1 MRVGVLGGG
10 QLGRMLALAGYQL
23 GIEFRFFDPNSGAPV
38 GQIGEL
44 IAADYGD
51 EKALER
57 FLDGVDVVTY
67 EFESIP
73 ASTIRFV
80 AERVKVFPPVAA
92 LETAQDRL
100 LEKNLFQ
107 ELGIPTPQ
115 FAPVDRLDDL
125 RSAAK
130 RMGFPLILKTRRMG
144 YDGKGQ
150 VVIRDASA
158 VDNAWKQ
165 LGGSPLLVEKYVSF
179 QHELSVIG
187 VRDTG
192 GREVFYPPIENLHR
206 EGVLRRSIAPAPGA
220 TPETAALAIDYCRRL
235 MDRLEYVGVL
245 ALELFSVDGTLLAN
259 EMAPRVHNSGH
270 WTIEGAETS
279 QFENHLRAILSLP
292 LGATTPRGRSVML
305 NIIGHIPPVPTV
317 LAVEG
322 AHLHLYGKAPTERRK
337 VGHVT
342 LVARNSEEANERLR
356 ELLGVLG
363 VHIPGDSNL

>member
-1 MRVGVLGGG
+1 MKVGVLGGG

-23 GIEFRFFDPNSGAPV
+23 GVEFRFFDPNSGAPV
-38 GQIGEL
+38 GQIGQL

-51 EKALER
+51 EEALKR

-67 EFESIP
+67 EFENIP
-73 ASTIRFV
+73 LSTIRFV
-80 AERVKVFPPVAA
+80 AARVEVFPPLAA
-92 LETAQDRL
+92 LEAAQDRL
-100 LEKNLFQ
+100 LEKKLFQ
-107 ELGIPTPQ
+107 ELGIPTPP
-115 FAPVDRLDDL
+115 FAPVESLDEL
-125 RSAAK
+125 RSAVS
-130 RMGFPLILKTRRMG
+130 RIGFPAVLKTRRMG

-150 VVIRDASA
+150 VVIREASG
-158 VDNAWKQ
+158 VDKAWNQ
-165 LGGSPLLVEKYVSF
+165 LGGSPLLLEQYVSF

-187 VRDTG
+187 VRDQT

-220 TPETAALAIDYCRRL
+220 TPEISTLAIDYCHRL

-245 ALELFSVDGTLLAN
+245 ALELFSVDGGLLAN

-279 QFENHLRAILSLP
+279 QFENHLRAILALP
-292 LGATTPRGRSVML
+292 LGATTLRGKSLML
-305 NIIGHIPPVPTV
+305 NILGHIPRVESV

-322 AHLHLYGKAPTERRK
+322 AHLHLYGKAPTEKRK

-342 LVARNSEEANERLR
+342 LVALSAEAIERKAG
-356 ELLGVLG
+356 ELLEAL
-363 VHIPGDSNL
+363 HSNL

>member
-23 GIEFRFFDPNSGAPV
+23 GLEFRFFDPNSGAPV

-51 EKALER
+51 RGALER
-57 FLDGVDVVTY
+57 FLADVDIVTY

-73 ASTIRFV
+73 ISTVEYV
-80 AERVKVFPPVAA
+80 AERARVSPPVGA
-92 LETAQDRL
+92 LRTAQDRL
-100 LEKNLFQ
+100 LEKEMFVS
-107 ELGIPTPQ
+107 LGVPTPL
-115 FAPVDRLDDL
+115 FAPVDTLNDL
-125 RSAAK
+125 RSAISSI
-130 RMGFPLILKTRRMG
+130 GLPVVLKTRRMG

-150 VVIRDASA
+150 VVIRDASSVESA
-158 VDNAWKQ
+158 FEQ
-165 LGGSPLLVEKYVSF
+165 LGGRGLLVEQFVVF

-187 VRDTG
+187 VRDPE
-192 GREVFYPPIENLHR
+192 GREVFYPPIENVHR
-206 EGVLRRSIAPAPGA
+206 DGILRKSVSPAPSV
-220 TPETAALAIDYCRRL
+220 TPEIAAQGIDYCRRL
-235 MDRLEYVGVL
+235 LDRLEYVGVL
-245 ALELFSVDGTLLAN
+245 ALELFACDGSLLAN

-292 LGATTPRGRSVML
+292 LGATTPRGRSMML
-305 NIIGHIPPVPTV
+305 NVIGHIPERESV

-322 AHLHLYGKAPTERRK
+322 AHLHLYGKAPTEKRK

-342 LVARNSEEANERLR
+342 LVTQSEAGLERGSSELR
-356 ELLGVLG
+356 AALGIDRE
-363 VHIPGDSNL
+363 IP

>member
-1 MRVGVLGGG
+1 VRVGVLGGG

-23 GIEFRFFDPNSGAPV
+23 GVEFRFFDPNSGAPV

-51 EKALER
+51 QKALAR

-73 ASTIRFV
+73 LSTIRFV
-80 AERVKVFPPVAA
+80 AERVKVFPPVIA

-100 LEKNLFQ
+100 LEKTLFQ
-107 ELGIPTPQ
+107 ELGIPTPP
-115 FAPVDRLDDL
+115 FAPVDSLEDL

-130 RMGFPLILKTRRMG
+130 RIGFPAVLKTRRLG

-150 VVIRDASA
+150 VVIRDSA
-158 VDNAWKQ
+158 AVEKAWKQ
-165 LGGSPLLVEKYVSF
+165 LGGSRLLLERYVSF

-187 VRDTG
+187 VRDQA

-206 EGVLRRSIAPAPGA
+206 EGVLRRSIAPAP
-220 TPETAALAIDYCRRL
+220 ETTLEIAALAIEYSRKL

-292 LGATTPRGRSVML
+292 LGATTLRGRSVML
-305 NIIGHIPPVPTV
+305 NILGHIPPVESV

-322 AHLHLYGKAPTERRK
+322 AHLHLYGKAPTEKRK

-342 LVARNSEEANERLR
+342 LVAQSAESLHQGIRVLLEA
-356 ELLGVLG
+356 LGVVRDAL
-363 VHIPGDSNL
+363 

>member
-1 MRVGVLGGG
+1 VRVGVLGGG

-23 GIEFRFFDPNSGAPV
+23 GVEFRFFDPNSGAPV

-51 EKALER
+51 HEALKR
-57 FLDGVDVVTY
+57 FLDGLDVVTY

-73 ASTIRFV
+73 LSTVQFV
-80 AERVKVFPPVAA
+80 AERVKVFPPLAA

-100 LEKNLFQ
+100 LEKSLFQ
-107 ELGIPTPQ
+107 ELGIPTPA
-115 FAPVDRLDDL
+115 FAPVESLDEL
-125 RSAAK
+125 RSAST
-130 RMGFPLILKTRRMG
+130 RIGLPVVVKTRRMG

-150 VVIRDASA
+150 AVIREDAS
-158 VDNAWKQ
+158 VDRAWKQ
-165 LGGSPLLVEKYVSF
+165 LGGSPLLVEKYISF
-179 QHELSVIG
+179 EHELSVIG
-187 VRDTG
+187 VRDPV

-206 EGVLRRSIAPAPGA
+206 EGVLRRSIAPARSA
-220 TPETAALAIDYCRRL
+220 TPEIAALAIDYCRRL

-245 ALELFSVDGTLLAN
+245 ALELFSVNGTLLAN

-292 LGATTPRGRSVML
+292 LGATTPRGRSLML
-305 NIIGHIPPVPTV
+305 NILGHIPPAESV

-322 AHLHLYGKAPTERRK
+322 AHLHLYGKAPTEKRK

-342 LVARNSEEANERLR
+342 LVAQSAEAIEQRLGP
-356 ELLGVLG
+356 LLEALG
-363 VHIPGDSNL
+363 LGKNGP

>member
-1 MRVGVLGGG
+1 MKVGVLGGG

-23 GIEFRFFDPNSGAPV
+23 GVEFRFFDPNSGAPV

-51 EKALER
+51 RDALDR
-57 FLDGVDVVTY
+57 FLDGLDVVTY

-73 ASTIRFV
+73 LPTVRFV
-80 AERVKVFPPVAA
+80 ADRVRVFPPVAA

-100 LEKNLFQ
+100 LEKNFFQ
-107 ELGIPTPQ
+107 ELGIPTPA
-115 FAPVDRLDDL
+115 FAPVESLNDL
-125 RSAAK
+125 RSAVT
-130 RMGFPLILKTRRMG
+130 GIGLPVVLKTRRMG

-150 VVIRDASA
+150 TVIRDAASI
-158 VDNAWKQ
+158 DRAWEQ
-165 LGGSPLLVEKYVSF
+165 LGSSPLLVEKYVSF

-187 VRDTG
+187 VRDQAG
-192 GREVFYPPIENLHR
+192 GEVFYPPIENLHR
-206 EGVLRRSIAPAPGA
+206 EGVLRRSIAPAPSA
-220 TPETAALAIDYCRRL
+220 TPETGAIAIDYCRRL
-235 MDRLEYVGVL
+235 MNRLEYVGVL
-245 ALELFSVDGTLLAN
+245 TLELFSVDGSLLAN

-292 LGATTPRGRSVML
+292 LGVTTPRGSCLML
-305 NIIGHIPPVPTV
+305 NILGHIPRAESV

-322 AHLHLYGKAPTERRK
+322 AHLHLYGKAPTEKRK

-342 LVARNSEEANERLR
+342 VVAQTMEAIQPRVWPLMEA
-356 ELLGVLG
+356 LGLAKEF
-363 VHIPGDSNL
+363 